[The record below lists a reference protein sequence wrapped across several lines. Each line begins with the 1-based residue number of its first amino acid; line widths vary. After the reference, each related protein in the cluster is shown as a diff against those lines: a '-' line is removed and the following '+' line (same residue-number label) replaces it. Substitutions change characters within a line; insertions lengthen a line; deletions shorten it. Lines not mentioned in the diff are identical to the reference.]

1 MTNNKFSKNR
11 SYIKRQSFAKIAT
24 VIDMPYLL
32 DLQVSSFSNF
42 LQLDTEPSKRLN
54 QGLQAVFKSI
64 FPISDVHN
72 TMTLDFIDFSV
83 GVPKYTIEECIER
96 DMTYAAPLKAT
107 LRLVTSE
114 KQGSEY
120 VVRDIVSQQ
129 VFLGEMPLMTQ
140 SGTFIINGAE
150 RVIVSQLHRS
160 PGVFFG
166 EETHPNGKLLFSARI
181 IPYRGSWVEFSMDIN
196 DIMYAHIDRKRK
208 FPATMLLRAFGYSS
222 DASIYELFYKT
233 SKIPI
238 GKVEEDMICMEQI
251 VDPETGEI
259 FIDRSDTVTEE
270 HIEKLKSMKVLEL
283 EVLEYNRIKD
293 SMVLENTLRRDP
305 TNNEEEALYRIYTL
319 LRPGDPPNIE
329 TARNL
334 IERMFFNP
342 KRYNLGDVGRYRMG
356 HRLNTWGEKN
366 EPTVL
371 TRDDF
376 IAIINYMLGLCV
388 ESEGHYTD
396 DIDHLGNR
404 RVRSVGELLSNQFNV
419 GLSRLARTIKERMS
433 LQSDDKKQTPHDLV
447 NARTV
452 STVIASFFGSSQL
465 SQFMDQINPLAELT
479 HKRRLSALGPGGL
492 TRERAGFEVRDVHH
506 THYGRVCPIETPE
519 GPNIGLIS
527 YLATHARVNE
537 FGFLETPYR
546 KVEKGRIK
554 NLIEYLSAD
563 VEDRFTI
570 AQANAL
576 LNPDGTFTSDFIK
589 TRKRDDYPL
598 ATPDEIEYM
607 DVSPKQLVG
616 AAASLI
622 PFLEH
627 DDANRALMGSNMQR
641 QAVPLLNPQ
650 APIVGTGM
658 ERKIAMDSGAMLIS
672 DVSGTVTMVSA
683 NRIVVRRNE
692 DENDLESVFDTRD
705 IDRVFDL
712 TKFKRSNQD
721 TCINQRALVRPGDR
735 IEPGTILADGH
746 ATNRG
751 DLALGT
757 NVLVAFLPWYG
768 YNFEDAIVLSE
779 SVVKRDAF
787 TSIHIEEFEL
797 QVRDTKRGTEELTK
811 ELPNVSEDAVKDL
824 DENGIIRVGAEVR
837 AGDILVG
844 KVTPKGETELS
855 PEERLLKAIFGEKA
869 GDVRDASL
877 KVPPGIEGVVI
888 DTRLFSRKERDE
900 KTRHYDKEAIES
912 IKKEFREK
920 IENVKNLRTQELTKI
935 LYSSKAG
942 SNIINIDNGEI
953 AVESGKTFT
962 KKILSLFDYDKM
974 IPEGF
979 WSTDDDVTR
988 KAEKT
993 LNAANNQ
1000 LKLLEEKMDREIEKI
1015 QRGDEL
1021 SPGIARLVKV
1031 RIARKRKV
1039 QVGDKMAGRHGN
1051 KGVVA
1056 KIVPEEDMPYLKDGT
1071 PVDIVL
1077 NPLGVPS
1084 RMNLGQIL
1092 ETHLGLAG
1100 QKLNKYYETSVFD
1113 GATWEEICEELVKA
1127 ELPVSGKTRV
1137 YNGRTGEPFEREVT
1151 VGVIYM
1157 LKLLHLVADKIHARS
1172 IGPYSL
1178 VTQQP
1183 LGGKAQFGGQRF
1195 GEMEVWA
1202 LEAYGAA
1209 HILQEMLTVKS
1220 DDVIGRSRI
1229 YESIVKGENPPEP
1242 GIPESFNVLVKE
1254 LQSLGLDVQLLKDGE
1269 VVI

>member
-1 MTNNKFSKNR
+1 MRDRKK
-11 SYIKRQSFAKIAT
+11 IERQSFAKIPT
-24 VIDMPYLL
+24 VVDMPYLL
-32 DLQVSSFSNF
+32 DLQISSFNNF
-42 LQLDTEPSKRLN
+42 LQLDLPPSKRRE
-54 QGLQAVFKSI
+54 QGLQAVFRSI

-72 TMTLDFIDFSV
+72 TMNLEFVDYSI
-83 GVPKYTIEECIER
+83 GVTKYSKVECVDR

-107 LRLVTSE
+107 LRLIAFE
-114 KQGSEY
+114 KQGSEQ
-120 VVRDIVSQQ
+120 VVKDIISQQ
-129 VFLGEMPLMTQ
+129 VFLGEMPLMTEA
-140 SGTFIINGAE
+140 GTFIINGAE

-196 DIMYAHIDRKRK
+196 DVMYAHIDRKRK
-208 FPATMLLRAFGYSS
+208 FPATMLLRAFGYS
-222 DASIYELFYKT
+222 DNESIWRLFFETEKM
-233 SKIPI
+233 PI
-238 GKVEEDMICMEQI
+238 GKVEPDMICMEKV
-251 VDPETGEI
+251 VDPETGEV
-259 FIDRSDTVTEE
+259 VTEPCDDLTE
-270 HIEKLKSMKVLEL
+270 ETIERLKNLKVFKL
-283 EVLEYNRIKD
+283 EVLKYDRLKD
-293 SMVLENTLRRDP
+293 STVLENTLKRDP
-305 TNNEEEALYRIYTL
+305 TKNEEEALQRIYSL

-334 IERMFFNP
+334 IERMFFNS

-356 HRLNTWGEKN
+356 HRLNSWGDPDN
-366 EPTVL
+366 PTVL
-371 TRDDF
+371 TREDF
-376 IAIINYMLGLCV
+376 SAIIKYMLGLSI
-388 ESEGHYTD
+388 EAEGHYTD

-404 RVRSVGELLSNQFNV
+404 RVRTVGELLANQFNV

-433 LQSDDKKQTPHDLV
+433 LRDSEKKLTPHDLV

-465 SQFMDQINPLAELT
+465 SQFMDQINPLSELT

-527 YLATHARVNE
+527 YLATHARINE

-546 KVEKGRIK
+546 KFQDGKVTNIVEF
-554 NLIEYLSAD
+554 LSAD
-563 VEDRFTI
+563 VEDKFTI
-570 AQANAL
+570 AQANAM
-576 LNPDGTFTSDFIK
+576 LNPDGSFVSNIIK
-589 TRKRDDYPL
+589 ARKRDDYPL
-598 ATPDEIEYM
+598 VSPEQVDYM

-616 AAASLI
+616 AGASLI

-641 QAVPLLNPQ
+641 QGVPLLKPQ
-650 APIVGTGM
+650 APLVGTGM
-658 ERKIAMDSGAMLIS
+658 EQKVAIDSGAMIIS
-672 DVSGTVTMVSA
+672 DVNGTVMRVSGD
-683 NRIVVRRNE
+683 RIIVKMDESEATPETVFETTDNE
-692 DENDLESVFDTRD
+692 KVH
-705 IDRVFDL
+705 DL

-721 TCINQRALVRPGDR
+721 TCICQRPLVRVGDR
-735 IEPGTILADGH
+735 VEPGTILADGH
-746 ATNRG
+746 ATERG
-751 DLALGT
+751 DLALGS
-757 NVLVAFLPWYG
+757 NVLVAFIPWYG
-768 YNFEDAIVLSE
+768 YNFEDAIVISE
-779 SVVKRDAF
+779 RLAKNDTFS
-787 TSIHIEEFEL
+787 SIHIEEFEL
-797 QVRDTKRGTEELTK
+797 QVRDTKRGTEELTR
-811 ELPNVSEDAVKDL
+811 ELPNISEDAVKDL
-824 DENGIIRVGAEVR
+824 DVNGVIRMGAEVK

-869 GDVRDASL
+869 GEVRDASL

-888 DTRLFSRKERDE
+888 DTRIFSRKERDE
-900 KTRHYDKEAIES
+900 KTRRVDKDAIEK
-912 IKKEFREK
+912 IRREFQEK
-920 IENVKNLRTQELTKI
+920 IKRLKDLRTQEMSKV
-935 LYSSKAG
+935 LYSVKAG
-942 SNIINIDNGEI
+942 SDIVDTDTGQVVIE
-953 AVESGKTFT
+953 AGKTFT
-962 KKILSLFDYDKM
+962 KKSLLAIDYEKFQ
-974 IPEGF
+974 PTGT
-979 WSTDDDVTR
+979 WSSDENIEYRVAKVLT
-988 KAEKT
+988 
-993 LNAANNQ
+993 AAGNQ
-1000 LKLLEEKMDREIEKI
+1000 IALLEERVEREIEKV

-1021 SPGIARLVKV
+1021 SPGIAQLVKV
-1031 RIARKRKV
+1031 RVARKRKL

-1056 KIVPEEDMPYLKDGT
+1056 KIVPEEDMPYLEDGT

-1092 ETHLGLAG
+1092 ETHLGWAG
-1100 QKLNKYYETSVFD
+1100 EKLGKFYETPVFD
-1113 GATWEEICEELVKA
+1113 GATWDEIQA
-1127 ELPVSGKTRV
+1127 ELKAAGLPLNGKTKV
-1137 YNGRTGEPFEREVT
+1137 FDGRTGVPFDRPVT
-1151 VGVIYM
+1151 VGIIYM

-1220 DDVIGRSRI
+1220 DDVLGRSRI
-1229 YESIVKGENPPEP
+1229 YEAIVKGENPPEP
-1242 GIPESFNVLVKE
+1242 GIPESFNVLIKE
-1254 LQSLGLDVQLLKDGE
+1254 LQSLGLDFQLLKDNE
-1269 VVI
+1269 VVV